1 MTVELNEPSDRAA
14 RDRVSGSHVRRASAV
29 ERFAGPALLLV
40 MFVGFSIAMPSTFLT
55 YNNLIAVVNNQTITA
70 IIALGLL
77 LPLAAGVFDISIGGM
92 MTLSVVCV
100 AAFFK
105 ATAGGMPVPVAIA
118 LTLLV
123 AVVGGLINAFLVVNL
138 KIEPFIV
145 TLATGSIF
153 LGLSQLIA
161 GGKVIVEDI
170 PESFTD
176 LGRSKLFGVP
186 LPILYVAVLALAL
199 WYLLGHTPFGRQ
211 LYATGNGRE
220 AARLARV
227 PTNRILYLSFICS
240 ATCASLAGLVYVA
253 RIGAGQPDVG
263 AQYLLPSYAAAFLGS
278 TMIKPG
284 RFNVVGLLVGI
295 GILAIG
301 INGLQLN
308 GIPSWVIPTFQGGAL
323 VVAVVLTKLRSRS

>member
-1 MTVELNEPSDRAA
+1 MTGLSERTAGRQQRERVAA
-14 RDRVSGSHVRRASAV
+14 SHVRRASLV
-29 ERFAGPALLLV
+29 ERFAGPALLVV
-40 MFVGFSIAMPSTFLT
+40 MFVGFSIAMPATFLT
-55 YNNLIAVVNNQTITA
+55 YNNLIAVVNNQMITA

-92 MTLSVVCV
+92 MTLAVVCV

-105 ATAGGMPVPVAIA
+105 ASGGNMPVLLAIG
-118 LTLLV
+118 LTLCV
-123 AVVGGLINAFLVVNL
+123 AVVGGLTNAFLVVNL

-170 PESFTD
+170 PSSFTD
-176 LGRSKLFGVP
+176 LGRSKLLGVP
-186 LPILYVAVLALAL
+186 LPIVYVAVLAVGL

-211 LYATGNGRE
+211 LYATGSGRE

-227 PTNRILYLSFICS
+227 PTNRILYLSFVSS
-240 ATCASLAGLVYVA
+240 AVCAALAGLVYVA

-323 VVAVVLTKLRSRS
+323 VVAVVLTKLRSRT